1 MYCDWCGNHY
11 YKYNK
16 HRKGMCPICCSRYV
30 KYTNAKRLYKKTN
43 SAKYLKQI
51 EEIQLEY
58 KEQAIRGFKVPGDME
73 GLI

>member
-1 MYCDWCGNHY
+1 MYCEWCGNNY

-16 HRKGMCPICCSRYV
+16 HRKGMCPTCCSRYV
-30 KYTNAKRLYKKTN
+30 KYAKRLYKKTN
-43 SAKYLKQI
+43 SARYLKQI

>member
-1 MYCDWCGNHY
+1 MYCEWCGNHY

-16 HRKGMCPICCSRYV
+16 QGMCPTCCSRYV

-43 SAKYLKQI
+43 SARYLKQI

-58 KEQAIRGFKVPGDME
+58 KEQAIRGFKIPGDME